1 MVDFDNNTEEDDV
14 KADAAKQAAE
24 AAKKASG
31 DEEKQG
37 GFSAD
42 SEDDYEFD
50 SVESS
55 QDTAIS
61 FMETDDYIFT
71 SEGMISKEN
80 LSNSGKDNSGNS
92 EPKEGDEKILGKFDS
107 YEDLKKS
114 YKELES
120 KIGEKD
126 EAAEK
131 LRELNPVLPM
141 LEAMLGDETFLD
153 MAEQYF
159 TDPKA
164 KSEAIKK
171 QIGLDDNFQF
181 DLDTALTDPKSQD
194 AKVLNKLMSA
204 KEPSKKQ
211 PPQTKKS
218 QQSQTKIDKDAEEFM
233 KKYDM
238 KPEEYKEMMSR
249 AKDYKISHE
258 DIYFLMNKDKVIQD
272 RIKKANEEKKN
283 QMDTAKKY
291 RKSPSGGGNQS
302 KRSAEDA
309 FIDSLGVGKGIFE

>member
-1 MVDFDNNTEEDDV
+1 MVDFEETPKNEDE
-14 KADAAKQAAE
+14 KADVAKETAAKAAE
-24 AAKKASG
+24 SS
-31 DEEKQG
+31 ERQG

-42 SEDDYEFD
+42 SDDDYEFD
-50 SVESS
+50 SSETE
-55 QDTAIS
+55 QGTAIS

-71 SEGMISKEN
+71 SEGMVAKEN

-211 PPQTKKS
+211 PPKQKKS
-218 QQSQTKIDKDAEEFM
+218 QQNQKKIDEDAKEFM
-233 KKYDM
+233 EKYNM
-238 KPEEYKEMMSR
+238 KPEEYNEMMSK
-249 AKDYKISHE
+249 AENYKISHE
-258 DIYFLMNKDKVIQD
+258 DIYFLMNKDKVIQEQV
-272 RIKKANEEKKN
+272 KKANESKKN

-291 RKSPSGGGNQS
+291 RKSPSGGGNKS